1 MVSEPREGVLPCTW
15 KNPPLRHPLLID
27 KSKFDDLHFFCI
39 TFLLRHVILFL
50 IKPRQIRPGKLGFW
64 CDIVCQFGGG
74 GGGYI
79 RQACSPLIQ
88 LFFGF
93 ASDID
98 QTNINRDIRDGNWLS
113 RPAEIARKV
122 LLKLVE
128 TRTSQSLSGFV
139 LLLTWELCLGG
150 AHAAAWSIKT
160 CVSGEV

>member
-1 MVSEPREGVLPCTW
+1 MDKVSDFGSEDCRFESCHGRYLLPFSIGLHDLTWVRHLVLGTRSAAKIWKRFPALVNMVSEPREGVLPCTW

-27 KSKFDDLHFFCI
+27 KSNFDDLHFFCI

-93 ASDID
+93 ASESI
-98 QTNINRDIRDGNWLS
+98 
-113 RPAEIARKV
+113 
-122 LLKLVE
+122 
-128 TRTSQSLSGFV
+128 
-139 LLLTWELCLGG
+139 
-150 AHAAAWSIKT
+150 SIKQI
-160 CVSGEV
+160 